1 LTDGGAEPGR
11 RAGTAAV
18 LAELMNVVLRS
29 CCSRLAMSPGHITT
43 ITITIH
49 HHHHHHHPVTV
60 LLLML

>member
-1 LTDGGAEPGR
+1 LTNGGAEPGR

-43 ITITIH
+43 ITITITI
-49 HHHHHHHPVTV
+49 HHHHHPVTV
-60 LLLML
+60 LLLMF